1 MFMAVIT
8 NYDGQEEFTNVA
20 LSMKLVDEKKFRVAI
35 ATKGG
40 NLIFM
45 NFVKKKKTN
54 NKQRISI
61 YFTILIFWDS

>member
-1 MFMAVIT
+1 MFMAVST

-40 NLIFM
+40 NLISM
-45 NFVKKKKTN
+45 NFVKQKKTT
-54 NKQRISI
+54 NKEFQ
-61 YFTILIFWDS
+61 YILQS